1 MLVRFFRL
9 TDKFSN
15 SALKIAVW
23 LSSSFLDQVVYLRL
37 SIAAIVGTLVGVVT
51 GVTQRS
57 VEVSQQAQKQ
67 AAKAVAATDGRR
79 RVMAQRATAI
89 VTRTSEIT
97 GVELAPPRGERT
109 IEDPLIQQ
117 NRLLSSFAVLLMIA
131 LIGIVLWATS
141 RDSDNGGASN
151 FVGVLPQNTANPT
164 AAERLPSPI
173 PPTPVPAQVFSDWQ
187 GTLAF
192 SVREAGQLDIF
203 TLQRGDAQP
212 RRLTNNPADDRD
224 PAWSP
229 DGNAVAFASNRD
241 GPWQL
246 YIMDVVSRQPRRLTS
261 GTHFVGAPTW
271 SPDGAFLAYEGY
283 NPDTNGLDI
292 FIIEVNP
299 AAGSAQPVPITSNPG
314 PDFEPAWNPS
324 GGRQIAYTSIRG
336 PQQDIFV
343 LNLDNPN
350 EFAALNLTNTPQIHE
365 DHAAWSPDGTR
376 IAYSARVS
384 GVEGIYIRD
393 LADPANELIVGRGV
407 EPTWNP
413 VTGTSVFYTQQLSP
427 KRSTISG
434 GFPGTFGTSG
444 NATIVNG
451 LVADLDWTSAE
462 PDSAS
467 VIASYPPVPPI
478 SEVQPDANGLYNLA
492 ILQGV
497 RTENANTAYLNAQI
511 VPAFNALRLET
522 VSRLGWDFL
531 AVLESAFW
539 DTQRQPEVGQPRQSW
554 HYTGRAFSF
563 ERDFA
568 FQDREVPRVVVV
580 REDRELGVYWRVFV
594 RVAEQAQNGGLGE
607 PLRDVPWDLLS
618 RTTGDPEAFEQ
629 GGQLASSV
637 PGGYYVDFTR
647 LAADYEFYPVS
658 SDVTWR
664 ANVSGLLFWQFVKTD
679 DISWRDAMQQ
689 LYTPSQVQGFL
700 NEGPGEADIERPEV
714 EGGAAEEE
722 AASPSPD
729 AVTPAGGRDDVPTPT
744 APAENGG
751 DETDT
756 TATETPA
763 DAATGEAA
771 ETDLPPLTATVQE
784 DDT

>member
-15 SALKIAVW
+15 ALLKISVW
-23 LSSSFLDQVVYLRL
+23 LSGGFLDQVVFLRM
-37 SIAAIVGTLVGVVT
+37 SIAAIFNSIFGVVT
-51 GVTQRS
+51 GVTRRS

-67 AAKAVAATDGRR
+67 AAKAVAATDDRR

-97 GVELAPPRGERT
+97 GIELAPPRGERT

-141 RDSDNGGASN
+141 RDSGGAGEDN
-151 FVGVLPQNTANPT
+151 FIGVLPQNTANPT
-164 AAERLPSPI
+164 IADRLPSPI

-192 SVREAGQLDIF
+192 TVREAGQTDIF
-203 TLQRGDAQP
+203 TLQRGDEQP
-212 RRLTNNPADDRD
+212 RRLTNNPANDRD

-229 DGNAVAFASNRD
+229 DGNAIAFASNRD

-261 GTHFVGAPTW
+261 GTQFVGAPTW
-271 SPDGAFLAYEGY
+271 SPDGAFIAYEGY
-283 NPDTNGLDI
+283 NPATGGLDI

-299 AAGSAQPVPITSNPG
+299 TNGAPSPVAITSNVG
-314 PDFEPAWNPS
+314 PDFEPAWDPS

-336 PQQDIFV
+336 NQQDIYV

-350 EFAALNLTNTPQIHE
+350 EFAALNLTNSPLIHE

-376 IAYSARVS
+376 IAYSARVN
-384 GVEGIYIRD
+384 GVEGVYVRS
-393 LADPANELIVGRGV
+393 LANPVEETIVGRGV

-413 VTGTSVFYTQQLSP
+413 ISGNSVFYTQQLSP
-427 KRSTISG
+427 QRSTISG

-444 NATIVNG
+444 NATIING
-451 LVADLDWTSAE
+451 VVADLDWTIGE
-462 PDSAS
+462 PPTAA

-478 SEVQPDANGLYNLA
+478 VDVQPDANGLYNLA

-497 RTENANTAYLNAQI
+497 RMTGANTAYLNAQI
-511 VPAFNALRLET
+511 VPAFNALRLEA
-522 VSRLGWDFL
+522 VNQLGWDFL
-531 AVLESAFW
+531 AELESAFW
-539 DTQRQPEVGQPRQSW
+539 DTQRQPEIGQPRQSW

-563 ERDFA
+563 ERDYA
-568 FQDREVPRVVVV
+568 FEEEREPRVVIV
-580 REDRELGVYWRVFV
+580 REDQELGVYWRVYV
-594 RVAEQAQNGGLGE
+594 RVAEQAQNGALGE
-607 PLRDVPWDLLS
+607 PMRDIPWDLLS

-629 GGQLASSV
+629 GGQLADTV
-637 PGGYYVDFTR
+637 PAGYYVDFTR
-647 LAADYEFYPVS
+647 LAADYQFYPVS

-664 ANVSGLLFWQFVKTD
+664 ANVSGLLFWQFVKFD
-679 DISWRDAMQQ
+679 DNSWRAAMEE
-689 LYTPSQVQGFL
+689 LYTLAQVQGFL
-700 NEGPGEADIERPEV
+700 NEGPGAVDITVPDIE
-714 EGGAAEEE
+714 GAAEATAIPDTIAETNDPT
-722 AASPSPD
+722 PSG
-729 AVTPAGGRDDVPTPT
+729 ARDDVPTSTPDDNAEAATQGTPSPT
-744 APAENGG
+744 SPDNA
-751 DETDT
+751 TDT
-756 TATETPA
+756 ALE
-763 DAATGEAA
+763 DA
-771 ETDLPPLTATVQE
+771 P
-784 DDT
+784 